1 MKKIQNKLRMRKR
14 SSNINANE
22 RLVNTPPDLS
32 STENLSNQQISEN
45 YGTRELQSY
54 DMSIDVPEVIERIM
68 EHDENVIDKLIIA
81 NIDR

>member
-32 STENLSNQQISEN
+32 STENLSNQQISDS
-45 YGTRELQSY
+45 YGTRELHSY
-54 DMSIDVPEVIERIM
+54 DMSIDVPE
-68 EHDENVIDKLIIA
+68 II
-81 NIDR
+81 

>member
-1 MKKIQNKLRMRKR
+1 MRKR